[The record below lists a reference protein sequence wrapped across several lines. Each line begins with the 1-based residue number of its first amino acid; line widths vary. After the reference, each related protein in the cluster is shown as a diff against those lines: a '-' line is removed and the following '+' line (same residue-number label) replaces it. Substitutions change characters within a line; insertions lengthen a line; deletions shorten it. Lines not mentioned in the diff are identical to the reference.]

1 VTSRS
6 TRLIAAFALSGVIV
20 LMLARGAFAIEP
32 TLTAVGEQSR
42 HPTAAFAAPKAS
54 DATIYLATKPDRA
67 SDGSFLTENVK
78 EVGLLTDAEI
88 QSGKWLDANQVDPG
102 TYYVMLRAFP
112 DFDACYIVASGTYD
126 PSCADGFSNVLTL
139 VVKKPAIRYLARV
152 KIYKNLRQ
160 ADLRLT
166 ATPLGEKQS
175 YRVCYR
181 TKAGKRRCLNGA
193 LEGYSWNSPADDD
206 LTVGTRALRTV
217 TTFTWYVAGKKV
229 ASRKAR
235 VR

>member
-1 VTSRS
+1 LTSAARF
-6 TRLIAAFALSGVIV
+6 IAALSLSGLLV
-20 LMLARGAFAIEP
+20 LVVARGALALPP
-32 TLTAVGEQSR
+32 TLSAVGEQDR
-42 HPTAAFAAPKAS
+42 HPTAMFSAPRAS
-54 DATIYLATKPDRA
+54 DATIYLASKPDRA
-67 SDGSFLTENVK
+67 TDGSFLTENVK

-88 QSGKWLDANQVDPG
+88 QAGKWLDANQVDPG

-139 VVKKPAIRYLARV
+139 VVKKPVIRYSARV
-152 KIYKNLRQ
+152 KTYRYLRQ
-160 ADLRLT
+160 ADLTLT
-166 ATPLGEKQS
+166 AKPLGEKVP
-175 YRVCYR
+175 YRVCFR
-181 TKAGKRRCLNGA
+181 VKSGKRRCLGGT
-193 LEGYSWNSPADDD
+193 LEGYSWNSAADDQ
-206 LTVGTRALRTV
+206 LTVGTRGLRTV